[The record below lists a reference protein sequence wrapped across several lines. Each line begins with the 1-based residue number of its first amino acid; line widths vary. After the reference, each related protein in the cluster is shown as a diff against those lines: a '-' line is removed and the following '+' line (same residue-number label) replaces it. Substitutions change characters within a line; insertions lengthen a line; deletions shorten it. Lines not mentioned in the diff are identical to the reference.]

1 MSRANDQL
9 ERNDCRSLL
18 LVKTVMIEANI
29 GAFNLDMHS
38 TLFSIVRVLRH
49 GMISFLHHFSANL
62 SSEIG
67 PSKEN
72 SVGSYPGDA

>member
-1 MSRANDQL
+1 
-9 ERNDCRSLL
+9 
-18 LVKTVMIEANI
+18 MIEANI

-38 TLFSIVRVLRH
+38 TLYTIMRVLRH
-49 GMISFLHHFSANL
+49 GKISSLHYFPANL

-72 SVGSYPGDA
+72 SVGLYPGDARNTWPRT